1 MRNLLFLFLSIL
13 ALTSFAQDN
22 PAKIDHD
29 LWQQIIAAPQAHHPV
44 LIMLAEQVN
53 SERLLEDMEASDLDM
68 HARGRD
74 VVLRLTTMAAAT
86 QPAFMRKLDQIPGI
100 LRDRTVSIWAINAII
115 VRANLEALENIAA
128 LPETGMIYGEAPL
141 IIHPPQDIQ
150 YAVSTPN
157 GTEPGLRA
165 IKAPFMW
172 NLGYTGYGLK
182 AMIIDSG
189 EDPEHPALRDR
200 YWGHIAPKTQAWNA
214 TGQPEDC
221 ADHGTHV
228 TGTILGL
235 DRKTND
241 TIGVAFNAQWIGAPV
256 AFSVGA
262 NGCTRPFQQT
272 TFTDIQH
279 LQWAL
284 NPDGN
289 PNTTTDRP
297 DVINCSFG
305 TSTNLCFSPYVAL
318 FNNLEAAGI
327 PVVWAAGNDGPSS
340 STVDGQASISI
351 SEVNSFSVGAVDAG
365 NLSYPI
371 ASFSSRGPSI
381 CSGSGSLLIKPEVV
395 APGVNIRSAA
405 SNGAY
410 QSYSGTSMAA
420 PHVAGALLLL
430 REAFPI
436 ASGILLKQ
444 ALYNTAIDLGAAGED
459 NIYGRGLIDLSA
471 AYQFL
476 LNQGQTPAPPVSASR
491 DAMVLNLT
499 LDGPCSGPVTP
510 VLEVENAG
518 TTPITALTIKYGLET
533 GVQNT
538 FNWSGSLQPNAFAS
552 ITLPALDGVPFG
564 ESEFFAEITHSNGD
578 PETRILN
585 NRFKRRYTRFN
596 EQYAPASASALQPMP
611 VCLNSRVLLTYN
623 APTPSNFQ
631 VEWFNSPTS
640 LNRLATGSTYLT
652 SPVTSNT
659 TYYASTAQVERVGI
673 QSTSAT
679 NKGTGAFLTFT
690 AFRPFILRSV
700 KVYAPDAGGRFI
712 RLVDKNN
719 NVIAQR
725 TVILQPGE
733 QRIELNFQV
742 PEQSGMKLE
751 LTSAGK
757 QLIFTSV
764 GVSYPYT
771 VPGIVSITGPSPFY
785 NYFFDWEIAAP
796 LRCGRTAIPVTVNNG
811 ASATTVAIS
820 APDTVYLGTSGLV
833 QLTDATPGAIN
844 QFWDFGNGDTGSGI
858 SPTTTYIGAGDY
870 LVSLI
875 NQNAQGCS
883 NAGTKSIHAS
893 LSVSTT
899 LPVRSDEQVVV
910 FPNPTGNT
918 LYVSIQ
924 GSPIP
929 DAYLQVFDLTG
940 RQVQA
945 QGSIQVQPGL
955 LEVPVS
961 LLPSGLYIVQLR
973 QDGHLIWSGKF
984 VKK

>member
-1 MRNLLFLFLSIL
+1 MRNLFISFFTV
-13 ALTSFAQDN
+13 LTLTAFAQEN
-22 PAKIDHD
+22 PPKIDQD
-29 LWQQIIAAPQAHHPV
+29 LWKQVMASPHTHHPV
-44 LIMLAEQVN
+44 LIMLAEQVD
-53 SERLLEDMEASDLDM
+53 SERLLEDMEASNLDV
-68 HARGRD
+68 HTRGRE
-74 VVLRLTTMAAAT
+74 VVLLLTAKAAST
-86 QPAFMRKLDQIPGI
+86 QPDFRRKLEQIPGI
-100 LRDRTVSIWAINAII
+100 LREQTVTLWAINAII
-115 VRANLEALENIAA
+115 VHANREALEHIAA
-128 LPETGMIYGEAPL
+128 LPETGMVYGEAPQ
-141 IIHPPQDIQ
+141 IIQPPQDVH
-150 YAVSTPN
+150 AATSTPN

-172 NLGYTGYGLK
+172 NLGYTGYGRK

-200 YWGHIAPKTQAWNA
+200 YWGHVAPKTQAWNA

-241 TIGVAFNAQWIGAPV
+241 TIGVAFNAQWMGAPV

-272 TFTDIQH
+272 TYTDIQH

-305 TSTNLCFSPYVAL
+305 TSSNLCFSPYVAL

-327 PVVWAAGNDGPSS
+327 PVVWAAGNDGPAS

-395 APGVNIRSAA
+395 APGVNIRSA
-405 SNGAY
+405 STNGSY

-430 REAFPI
+430 REAFPN

-444 ALYNTAIDLGAAGED
+444 ALYNTAIDLGTAGED
-459 NIYGRGLIDLSA
+459 NTYGRGLIDLSA

-476 LNQGQTPAPPVSASR
+476 LNQGQTPVPPVSASR

-499 LDGPCSGPVTP
+499 LDGPCVGPVTP
-510 VLEVENAG
+510 VVEVENAG
-518 TTPITALTIKYGLET
+518 TTPITSLTFKYGLET

-538 FNWSGSLQPNAFAS
+538 FEWNGTLQPNTFTS

-564 ESEFFAEITHSNGD
+564 ESEFFAEVTHSNGD

-611 VCLNSRVLLTYN
+611 VCLNSRVLLSYN
-623 APTPSNFQ
+623 SPTPPNFQ
-631 VEWFNSPTS
+631 VEWFNSPTT
-640 LNRLATGSTYLT
+640 LTRLATGSTYLT
-652 SPVTSNT
+652 PPVTSNT
-659 TYYASTAQVERVGI
+659 TYYVSSAQVERLGI
-673 QSTSAT
+673 QSTTAT
-679 NKGTGAFLTFT
+679 NKGSGAFLTFT

-733 QRIELNFQV
+733 QRVELNFQV

-751 LTSAGK
+751 LTNAGK

-771 VPGIVSITGPSPFY
+771 IPGIVSITGPSPFY

-796 LRCGRTAIPVTVNNG
+796 LRCGRTAIPVMVNNS

-820 APDTVYLGTSGLV
+820 APDTVFLGTSGLV

-844 QFWDFGNGDTGSGI
+844 QYWDFGNGESGSGI
-858 SPTTTYIGAGDY
+858 SPTTTYTSAGDY
-870 LVSLI
+870 MISLI
-875 NQNAQGCS
+875 NQNIQGCS
-883 NAGTKSIHAS
+883 NAGVKSIHAS

-899 LPVRSDEQVVV
+899 QPTLSDDQVML
-910 FPNPTGNT
+910 FPNPTGHL
-918 LYVSIQ
+918 LYISVLDN
-924 GSPIP
+924 PYP
-929 DAYLQVFDLTG
+929 DASLQIFDLMG
-940 RQVQA
+940 RQVHLQ
-945 QGSIQVQPGL
+945 SGL
-955 LEVPVS
+955 NARSGLFEVPVAH
-961 LLPSGLYIVQLR
+961 LPGGLYLVQLR
-973 QDGHLIWSGKF
+973 QEGHPVWSGKF
-984 VKK
+984 AKK